1 MLNVPFS
8 MKILSFAKLVQALR
22 QLLTTKIFLIQ
33 VSLHFLNRFK
43 IYKLLNIV
51 LPINHSNQF
60 TNFSILLILRLLR
73 KQIAVAF
80 TKDTATVLLAVKPHL

>member
-43 IYKLLNIV
+43 IYKLLIPVYQNSTNSMTIV
-51 LPINHSNQF
+51 
-60 TNFSILLILRLLR
+60 
-73 KQIAVAF
+73 K
-80 TKDTATVLLAVKPHL
+80 KY

>member
-8 MKILSFAKLVQALR
+8 MKILSFAKLVQALK

-43 IYKLLNIV
+43 IYKLLIPVYQN
-51 LPINHSNQF
+51 S
-60 TNFSILLILRLLR
+60 TIL
-73 KQIAVAF
+73 
-80 TKDTATVLLAVKPHL
+80 